1 MQHTSESLRAWF
13 RQVEPICPELFNAAY
28 AMCGN
33 FELAEQALC
42 GAVLEL
48 WAQDAAPGMGFRER
62 ARGILRDEAFSVLR
76 SESARGAEFTWPGIP
91 EPKSNDPILRQ
102 AFQEKPEVQRALLL
116 RHGCG
121 LSMRSV
127 SQLTDVSA
135 DRLRAQLD
143 RFETR
148 CRRNLTGQSRSR
160 ADVLIARRMQQL
172 LVQANADTPS
182 AAQIYRAFEA
192 EAGKA
197 QVTTR
202 HLPRVLGR
210 AALVVMALLCG
221 ALFWLFAVLVQPAAV
236 APEAPAAQS
245 AAAEVPAEGS

>member
-1 MQHTSESLRAWF
+1 MQQTSESLRAWF

-28 AMCGN
+28 AMCGS

-62 ARGILRDEAFSVLR
+62 ARSILRDEAFAVLR
-76 SESARGAEFTWPGIP
+76 SDSARGMEFTWPGIP
-91 EPKSNDPILRQ
+91 EPQSNDPILRQ

-121 LSMRSV
+121 LPVRTI
-127 SQLTDVSA
+127 SQLTGVNP
-135 DRLRAQLD
+135 DRLRTQLD

-148 CRRNLTGQSRSR
+148 CRRNLTGPSRNR
-160 ADVLIARRMQQL
+160 ADVLIARRMRQL
-172 LVQANADTPS
+172 LVQPTPDTPS
-182 AAQIYRAFEA
+182 AAQVYRAFEA

-197 QVTTR
+197 QVATHR
-202 HLPRVLGR
+202 LPRILGR
-210 AALVVMALLCG
+210 VVLVVMALVCG
-221 ALFWLFAVLVQPAAV
+221 TLFWLFAVLSQPAAI
-236 APEAPAAQS
+236 APEAPAAQ
-245 AAAEVPAEGS
+245 AAAVESPAEDS